1 MLNKFAAV
9 CRWIVKHWAV
19 SLAVFLV
26 IAIGVTT
33 IVCWNAFGK
42 EKKDIVPIYITVT
55 GMGEG
60 KDMKARELMVE
71 ENATVAEIFSMD
83 YPEIYEA
90 FQQPLVMNNTFM
102 SFQGVRPEANKK
114 FYVKI
119 NGTYENNLIQAY
131 TYYGCDLVIE
141 YR

>member
-1 MLNKFAAV
+1 MF
-9 CRWIVKHWAV
+9 CE
-19 SLAVFLV
+19 
-26 IAIGVTT
+26 AI
-33 IVCWNAFGK
+33 ICWNVFGK
-42 EKKDIVPIYITVT
+42 EKKDIVPIYVTVT

-71 ENATVAEIFSMD
+71 ENATVAEIFSLD

-131 TYYGCDLVIE
+131 TYYGCDLEIE